1 MQLDTIEVF
10 HVALPL
16 KRPQETAA
24 GRFTTLETI
33 LVRMAAGSL
42 AGWGESSPGNA
53 PLAGREW
60 AGGVFACVRD
70 WLAPRLVGRS
80 PDSPAALEEH
90 LAPVVG
96 NQFAKAALDTAWW
109 DLKARQQG
117 QPLHQALG
125 GKQEAI
131 EVGVGFDRMESI
143 DEFLAA
149 LRVAVDAGYSRLE
162 LKFRPGWDI
171 SMLNVVRSEF
181 PTQRLHVDI
190 EGSMRLGHLEILCRL
205 DDFCL
210 AMVEQPLPPDDLVGH
225 AMVQETIKTPVSLD
239 ESITTLAQ
247 AEMALDLHSGQ
258 YVNLKP
264 GRVGGLTPALAIHD
278 LCHEN
283 CIPCWVGAAP
293 QSALGA
299 RIGYALAAKPNC
311 SYPADYLPAEELLA
325 DDLAPPLLPVRGP
338 GDGTLRIP
346 LWTES
351 GLGIEPDAK
360 LLEKFTIAR
369 ARVSPSSSG

>member
-1 MQLDTIEVF
+1 
-10 HVALPL
+10 
-16 KRPQETAA
+16 
-24 GRFTTLETI
+24 
-33 LVRMAAGSL
+33 
-42 AGWGESSPGNA
+42 
-53 PLAGREW
+53 
-60 AGGVFACVRD
+60 
-70 WLAPRLVGRS
+70 
-80 PDSPAALEEH
+80 
-90 LAPVVG
+90 
-96 NQFAKAALDTAWW
+96 
-109 DLKARQQG
+109 
-117 QPLHQALG
+117 
-125 GKQEAI
+125 
-131 EVGVGFDRMESI
+131 MESI

-325 DDLAPPLLPVRGP
+325 DDLAPPLLPVRSP
-338 GDGTLRIP
+338 GDGKLRIP
-346 LWTES
+346 LWTEP
-351 GLGIEPDAK
+351 GLGIEPDAR
-360 LLEKFTIAR
+360 LLEKCTLAQ
-369 ARVSPSSSG
+369 ARVTASPSA